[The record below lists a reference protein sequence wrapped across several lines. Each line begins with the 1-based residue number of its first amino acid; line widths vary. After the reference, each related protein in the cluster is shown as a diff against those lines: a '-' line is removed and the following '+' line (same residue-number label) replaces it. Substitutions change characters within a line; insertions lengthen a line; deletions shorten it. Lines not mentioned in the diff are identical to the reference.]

1 MVVSIF
7 IEAAVL
13 SVAAAVVVVD
23 VAVSTDG
30 LRVSNRVKKNLCIL
44 KKDEVNAGLTRQRR
58 TVCMMQGPRVSSFY
72 MFLYSIKDSRQDV
85 QQQANDQSDV

>member
-1 MVVSIF
+1 MVVSIS

-30 LRVSNRVKKNLCIL
+30 LRVSNRVKKKPVHLE
-44 KKDEVNAGLTRQRR
+44 KRR
-58 TVCMMQGPRVSSFY
+58 GKCRSYSTKAYRVH
-72 MFLYSIKDSRQDV
+72 DART
-85 QQQANDQSDV
+85 